1 MFYNHVVIDA
11 WGKVP
16 TGITE
21 GSIAHFGEF
30 DQCLEISEETNK
42 LRGQYCL
49 AKFILP
55 YPSRESYRKKTPL
68 YGYHHYR
75 YLVDF
80 FKLYNLD
87 NYFTVAKFIE
97 ILNNQKGRLFRLGI
111 CFPSACSPSEI
122 EGLLN
127 QGKHRLYFSSPPT
140 LFSCLAYYYSTV
152 SDYKDAY

>member
-1 MFYNHVVIDA
+1 MYTVVIDA

-16 TGITE
+16 TGIAE
-21 GSIAHFGEF
+21 GSVAHFGEF
-30 DQCLEISEETNK
+30 DQCLEIFEETNK

-55 YPSRESYRKKTPL
+55 YPSRESYKKKTPL

-75 YLVDF
+75 YMVDF

-87 NYFTVAKFIE
+87 KYFTVAKFIE
-97 ILNNQKGRLFRLGI
+97 ILNNQKGQLFRLGI

-127 QGKHRLYFSSPPT
+127 QGKFFSYVCYKV
-140 LFSCLAYYYSTV
+140 CLHTFCLL
-152 SDYKDAY
+152 